1 MPQQQSLYHQLES
14 ELSLIPNNTI
24 AMNGGFYE
32 HYTKHPGQF
41 TFAFLSLL
49 SGVSTGLLSVPSIM
63 ALSHLDHD
71 SSNKAIFA
79 QHPGLMIMGFC
90 SAVAQANFL
99 MADFVRVHGQV
110 YQGDHKRLSLLSDT
124 QQAFLS
130 SLDLVSLTPDALS
143 DDSFINVFEQQL
155 HKIAHQKIIELIDI
169 RKTTGEIKTKNLSN
183 WLDGFNLLQWRQEL
197 VDKIEGLNNFDDHLY
212 QVFDERVAF
221 VWDTYYKPFQAALYD
236 VLQNRL
242 TKESTLDQQVVGIIQ
257 SALKE
262 FNGAKDEVFRSEIK
276 KLYEPLMHDDEGSY
290 IESQAIIKHSK
301 QVGVVVSYMNVAVNV
316 LIGLGAFFALGQFIF
331 WLGGGT
337 LSIFTATGALGWS
350 IKIAFAGLCAI
361 GSYLVTRLDIQEAFN
376 NFGYRMTL
384 WLKNKNKWRD
394 LWQAMKKPRNIFTI
408 SATIPAA
415 VGIGIIN
422 ALGFYLAFP
431 ATPVVLSLAI
441 VVFISTMI
449 AITTMMG
456 KRLYASYPRW
466 HYYLSDLYKK
476 RVPVMMNL
484 AVVGA
489 MVTVFVMNAH
499 LIPMLF
505 AFWSITPF
513 SSFLLITCAATV
525 VFALLMSATKQWRWH
540 VSMKGSIGSI
550 CVFASMVTVFT
561 ALLPIV
567 GTGLAGFIAITS
579 SILFFSFYVSSVMV
593 HETDERKFIVAR
605 DLSGKT
611 SQELTPSNL
620 FTEHASIYKCGENFE
635 PELSDEVETLF
646 VMPASGLGAGSETDR
661 L

>member
-1 MPQQQSLYHQLES
+1 MPHQQSLYHQLES

-110 YQGDHKRLSLLSDT
+110 YQADHKCLSLLHDT

-130 SLDLVSLTPDALS
+130 SLDLVSLSPDAL
-143 DDSFINVFEQQL
+143 DDAKFIDVFDQQL
-155 HKIAHQKIIELIDI
+155 HKIAHQKIIELINL
-169 RKTTGEIKTKNLSN
+169 RKTTGKVQKQALSD
-183 WLDGFNLLQWRQEL
+183 WFDDFNLAQWRNEL
-197 VDKIEGLNNFDDHLY
+197 VNKVSDINTFDDRLY
-212 QVFDERVAF
+212 LEFDERIAF
-221 VWDTYYKPFQAALYD
+221 VWKTYYEPFQAALFE
-236 VLQNRL
+236 VLQNIL
-242 TKESTLDQQVVGIIQ
+242 AKESTLDQKVVGIIQ
-257 SALKE
+257 AMLNE
-262 FNGAKDEVFRSEIK
+262 FMGEEHEVFKSEIK
-276 KLYEPLMHDDEGSY
+276 KLYEPLMHDDEGYY
-290 IESQAIIKHSK
+290 IENQAIIKHSK
-301 QVGVVVSYMNVAVNV
+301 QVGVFVSYLNVAVNV
-316 LIGLGAFFALGQFIF
+316 LIGLGAFFALGQFIY

-337 LSIFTATGALGWS
+337 LAIFTATGALGWS

-384 WLKNKNKWRD
+384 WLKNKHKWHD

-408 SATIPAA
+408 AATLPAA
-415 VGIGIIN
+415 IGIGIIN

-431 ATPVVLSLAI
+431 ATPLVLALAI
-441 VVFISTMI
+441 VVFLSTMI

-466 HYYLSDLYKK
+466 RYYFADLYKR
-476 RVPVMMNL
+476 RVPIMMNL

-489 MVTVFVMNAH
+489 IVTVFVMNAH
-499 LIPMLF
+499 YIPILF
-505 AFWSITPF
+505 AFWTITPF
-513 SSFLLITCAATV
+513 SSFLLIACAATV

-567 GTGLAGFIAITS
+567 GAGLAGFIAIAS

-605 DLSGKT
+605 DLSTKT
-611 SQELTPSNL
+611 SEVPSSNL
-620 FTEHASIYKCGENFE
+620 FTDHAIDYATN
-635 PELSDEVETLF
+635 VVT
-646 VMPASGLGAGSETDR
+646 GSESSDDEESLLLVPTTGLSSGREADR